1 MKISIFNDVFERK
14 PSERLAYLLKC
25 PRLQQVEITIFDL
38 DNKSNEIKPV
48 DRTLE
53 AIARVCKSIRAKI
66 GSGLIVKVQ
75 RTWSA
80 RITNIIGN
88 PEQEDVSW
96 MWEEPSEEAKA
107 RVGTELA
114 THKDK
119 IQLLM
124 SAGWCGQMA
133 KEGAWAEHWRLEQK
147 DQRW

>member
-1 MKISIFNDVFERK
+1 MNISIYNDVFERK
-14 PSERLAYLLKC
+14 PSECLAYLLKC
-25 PRLQQVEITIFDL
+25 PRLQQVEITVFGLDSKFD
-38 DNKSNEIKPV
+38 EINPI

-53 AIARVCKSIRAKI
+53 AIARVCKRIRGII
-66 GSGLIVKVQ
+66 GGGLIVKVQ

-80 RITNIIGN
+80 GITQIIGN

-133 KEGAWAEHWRLEQK
+133 TEGAWAEH
-147 DQRW
+147 